1 MNKEQKTATIEELK
15 GTFANNN
22 FFYIADSSSMTVA
35 DISKFRRACF
45 EKGVTVKVYKNTL
58 IQKALES
65 FEEDKGYAPLY
76 DVLKGQST
84 LIVSETA
91 NLPAKILEEFRKGDK
106 SDNPKPALKAA
117 YIDSD
122 VYVGDDQIKSLAS
135 LKSKE
140 DLIGDVMLL
149 LQSPIKNVLGSL
161 QSGGNTLSG
170 LLKALEERGDQ

>member
-15 GTFANNN
+15 EKFANNN
-22 FFYIADSSSMTVA
+22 FFYIADSSAMTVA
-35 DISKFRRACF
+35 KISDFRRACF
-45 EKGVTVKVYKNTL
+45 EKGVSVKVYKNTL
-58 IQKALES
+58 VQKALES
-65 FEEDKGYAPLY
+65 FEGDQYAPLY

-84 LIVSETA
+84 LIFSETA
-91 NLPAKILEEFRKGDK
+91 NLPAKIIKEFRKDDK

-122 VYVGDDQIKSLAS
+122 VYVGDDQIKPLSE

-140 DLIGDVMLL
+140 DLIGDVILL
-149 LQSPIKNVLGSL
+149 LQSPIKNVIGSL